1 VVLFCYHDDYSKDVA
16 FRLAPILRNEAHRMI
31 RNTKSFQI
39 LKGFRGRPETDL
51 MDLEKQIVSLSDM
64 VMDNPEILEL
74 DINPLRVLPKG
85 QGTVVVDC
93 RMILKKIE

>member
-1 VVLFCYHDDYSKDVA
+1 
-16 FRLAPILRNEAHRMI
+16 M
-31 RNTKSFQI
+31 T
-39 LKGFRGRPETDL
+39 GFRCRPETDL
-51 MDLEKQIVSLSDM
+51 VELERNVVALSDM
-64 VMDNPEILEL
+64 VMDHPEIIEL